1 LLREDSPIPLFS
13 ILTFAGKVVAWVRQ
27 ANFGG
32 LLMRTILVSL
42 LAACAAAAAMAAPS
56 TASISLDPTHRQ
68 ADILKPARD
77 NQALTL
83 HSFVLD
89 GDGNI
94 IAAVS
99 AQAAPRAATK
109 PATGG
114 TRGWLQVYNPEKK
127 LLREIPLSFVPSALA
142 LAPGGQYLA
151 AGEGE
156 IARYTNEGMLV
167 DASKVLTLLNL
178 DPDTLR
184 KEVLEEHKRNEAE
197 YAKQRI
203 EQLQAMRDQLT
214 RLEAKPPAGRTA
226 RDNVRIQSMKA
237 MIQGMA
243 GSAGEPSGDRLE
255 QMTQYRLR
263 VPSIS
268 AAPDGVVV
276 TLNRNRGYEVWRTGM
291 KFENPRRI
299 IGDLRGC
306 CGQMDMVTAGNRIF
320 TAENTKFRVGIYD
333 LNGKNLQTFGERYK
347 DGNNGFGSCCNPMN
361 VLGCSN
367 GDIITAESS
376 IGHIKRFSA
385 DGKLQAVVG
394 RARIGGGC
402 KHVALGF
409 DERRDRYY
417 VQYEDMNHICVLMTN
432 REAAPLVAAQDKL
445 LKQADTAALKFVGKW
460 VAVASPGAAPRP
472 ATNDPFDY
480 DPVPYFENFSF
491 NADHS
496 LTLGLTPGGPNPG
509 DNGFRRWYAAGSSGD
524 RVQFEIESA
533 DGYVQFTADITV
545 RPDDQIELKHSRETK
560 IFRRQK

>member
-1 LLREDSPIPLFS
+1 
-13 ILTFAGKVVAWVRQ
+13 
-27 ANFGG
+27 
-32 LLMRTILVSL
+32 MRTIFVSL
-42 LAACAAAAAMAAPS
+42 LAACAGAAAMAAPTTS
-56 TASISLDPTHRQ
+56 VSLDPTHRQ
-68 ADILKPARD
+68 ADVLKPARD

-94 IAAVS
+94 VVAVS
-99 AQAAPRAATK
+99 PQATSRSITK
-109 PATGG
+109 PVADS
-114 TRGWLQVYNPEKK
+114 TRGWLQVYSPEKK
-127 LLREIPLSFVPSALA
+127 LLREIPLAFVPSALA

-156 IARYTNEGMLV
+156 IARYTSEGKLL

-178 DPDTLR
+178 DPDKLR
-184 KEVLEEHKRNEAE
+184 KEVIEDHKRNEAE
-197 YAKQRI
+197 FAKNRAS
-203 EQLQAMRDQLT
+203 QLQSMRDQLA
-214 RLEAKPPAGRTA
+214 RLEAKPQAERTA
-226 RDNVRIQSMKA
+226 RDTARIQSMKS
-237 MIQGMA
+237 MIQSMA
-243 GSAGEPSGDRLE
+243 ASAEAPSAARLE
-255 QMTQYRLR
+255 QMIQYRLR

-268 AAPDGVVV
+268 AASDGVVV

-291 KFENPRRI
+291 KFENPRPV

-306 CGQMDMVTAGNRIF
+306 CGQMDMVVARDRIF

-333 LNGKNLQTFGERYK
+333 LNGKNLSTFGERYK

-361 VLGCSN
+361 VLCCPN

-409 DERRDRYY
+409 DEKRDRYY
-417 VQYEDMNHICVLMTN
+417 VQYQDMNQICVLMTN
-432 REAAPLVAAQDKL
+432 REAAPLVAEQDKQ
-445 LKQADTAALKFVGKW
+445 LKQADAAALKLVGKW
-460 VAVASPGAAPRP
+460 VAVPSPGAAPRP
-472 ATNDPFDY
+472 ATNDPYDY
-480 DPVPYFENFSF
+480 DPVPYFESFTF

-496 LTLGLTPGGPNPG
+496 LLFGLTPGRSNNG
-509 DNGFRRWYAAGSSGD
+509 DNGFRRWYAASSDGD
-524 RVQFEIESA
+524 RVHFEIESG
-533 DGYVQFTADITV
+533 DGYVEFTADITA
-545 RPDDQIELKHSRETK
+545 RPDDQIEVKHSRETK